1 MNPGTVETPAPRIA
15 RLRFVGAFVLLA
27 FALAIGLDWPRE
39 LPLQDAFFDALQ
51 RRSPRIVDTT
61 PVTIVEIDEKSIAE
75 LGPWPWPR
83 TTLAQ
88 LVHTINAYGPAAIG
102 VDIVMP
108 EPDPFSPERALAH
121 VDADL
126 ALLERIAALPS
137 NDAELATAFRV
148 APVVVVLAG
157 APGRLD
163 QPMRVPPMLVR
174 DANGRADDAQ
184 NAISNLTHY
193 PGALSSLAALNDAAS
208 GWGLI
213 MALDPQG
220 VVRRVPLI
228 ANVNDTLAPAFAL
241 EMWRVALGAPAVR
254 VNTSNGNVNSVTVGD
269 RTFATAHDGTV
280 RIHFSRREADRAV
293 SAVDVLKGVV
303 TAERLKRSFVLIGAT
318 ALALGD
324 NVWTPIAQKMPGV
337 ELHAQLL
344 ENMNDNAFLVRPA
357 WAPLAEA
364 GALLLLGALLVLVTP
379 RSAVRSASL
388 SAISCAFLLLAVAYA
403 TFRTQRL
410 LFDAASPA
418 VALLALF
425 GVLLAMTL
433 ADATRNRKALQ
444 EVVQRQREESARV
457 AGELRAAQRIQLDT
471 LPRADSVQDDRV
483 ELAASM
489 EPALEV
495 GGDLYDFY
503 KLDDRRLFFM
513 LGDVS
518 GKGLPA
524 SIFMAVSKALC
535 KSTMLRGSDVD
546 LGHLIEQ
553 TNMEISRDNPAA
565 LFVTVFAGV
574 LDLDSGALA
583 YCNAGHENPWLVSAS
598 SGSVRRLTEGG
609 GPPLCVIDEFDY
621 GRAQTMLAAG
631 DMLCIVSDGITEAHD
646 VRDQL
651 YGTDRVERVIAKA
664 GSAAATVT
672 ALRTDVKAFANG
684 AEQADDMTVLAL
696 RWTPRKGSVSTEQ

>member
-1 MNPGTVETPAPRIA
+1 VTAATAETPALHIA
-15 RLRFVGAFVLLA
+15 RLRLVGALVLVA
-27 FALAIGLDWPRE
+27 FATAIAVDLPQL
-39 LPLQDAFFDALQ
+39 LPLQDAFFDAMQ
-51 RRSPRIVDTT
+51 RHSPRVVDTT
-61 PVTIVEIDEKSIAE
+61 PVTIVEIDEKSISE

-102 VDIVMP
+102 IDIVMP

-121 VDADL
+121 IDADL

-157 APGRLD
+157 APGRSDL
-163 QPMRVPPMLVR
+163 PMRVPPMLVR
-174 DANGRADDAQ
+174 DANGRAEDAQ
-184 NAISNLTHY
+184 NAIANLTNY
-193 PGALSSLAALNDAAS
+193 PSALSSLAALNDAAS
-208 GWGLI
+208 GWGII

-220 VVRRVPLI
+220 IVRRVPLI
-228 ANVNDTLAPAFAL
+228 ANVNKTLAPAFAL

-254 VNTSNGNVNSVTVGD
+254 VETSGGAVKSVSVGD
-269 RTFATAHDGTV
+269 RTFATEHDGSV
-280 RIHFSRREADRAV
+280 RINFSRRASDRAV
-293 SAVDVLKGVV
+293 SAVDVLQGVV
-303 TAERLKRSFVLIGAT
+303 PAERLKRSFMLIGVT

-324 NVWTPIAQKMPGV
+324 AVWTPIAQKMPGV

-364 GALLLLGALLVLVTP
+364 SAFLVLGALLVLLTP

-388 SAISCAFLLLAVAYA
+388 IAIVCALVLLPIAFVM
-403 TFRTQRL
+403 FRTQRWL
-410 LFDAASPA
+410 LDGASPA
-418 VALLALF
+418 VALLTLF

-471 LPRADSVQDDRV
+471 LPDAKSVDDPRV

-503 KLDDRRLFFM
+503 RLDERRLFFL

-535 KSTMLRGSDVD
+535 KSTMLRGSDGD
-546 LGHLIEQ
+546 LGRLIDE
-553 TNMEISRDNPAA
+553 TNREISRDNPAA

-574 LDLDSGALA
+574 LNLETGALD
-583 YCNAGHENPWLVSAS
+583 YCNAGHENPWLVSAAD
-598 SGSVRRLTEGG
+598 GAVRRLTDGG
-609 GPPLCVIDEFDY
+609 GPPLCVIEDFDY
-621 GRAQTMLAAG
+621 RPARTVMGAG
-631 DMLCIVSDGITEAHD
+631 DVLCIVSDGITEAHD
-646 VRDQL
+646 VQDAL
-651 YGTDRVERVIAKA
+651 YGTDRVGRIV
-664 GSAAATVT
+664 GSHATSANAVAE
-672 ALRTDVKAFANG
+672 ALRADVRAFADG

-696 RWTPRKGSVSTEQ
+696 RWSPSESAQ

>member
-1 MNPGTVETPAPRIA
+1 MTTAVPETPAPRVA
-15 RLRFVGAFVLLA
+15 RLRLVGALILLA
-27 FALAIGLDWPRE
+27 LVAAVALDWPRL
-39 LPLQDAFFDALQ
+39 LPLQDAFFDAMQ
-51 RRSPRIVDTT
+51 RRSPRVVETT

-75 LGPWPWPR
+75 LGAWPWPR

-121 VDADL
+121 VDTDL

-157 APGRLD
+157 APGRSD

-174 DANGRADDAQ
+174 DANGHAGEAQ
-184 NAISNLTHY
+184 NAIAHLTKY
-193 PGALSSLAALNDAAS
+193 PGALSSLATLNDAAS

-220 VVRRVPLI
+220 IVRRVPLI
-228 ANVNDTLAPAFAL
+228 ANVNGTLAPAFAL

-254 VNTSNGNVNSVTVGD
+254 INTDGGAVTSVAVGD
-269 RTFATAHDGTV
+269 RTFATEHDGTV
-280 RIHFSRREADRAV
+280 RMNFSRREADRAV
-293 SAVDVLKGVV
+293 SAVDVLKGSVPP
-303 TAERLKRSFVLIGAT
+303 ERLKRSFVLIGAT

-344 ENMNDNAFLVRPA
+344 ENMTDGAFLVRPP
-357 WAPLAEA
+357 WAPLVEA
-364 GALLLLGALLVLVTP
+364 AALLLLGAVLVFVTP

-388 SAISCAFLLLAVAYA
+388 IAITCALALLPLAYA
-403 TFRTQRL
+403 MFRTQRM

-471 LPRADSVQDDRV
+471 LPRADSVQDARI

-503 KLDDRRLFFM
+503 RLDDRRLFFM

-535 KSTMLRGSDVD
+535 KSTMLRGSDAN
-546 LGHLIEQ
+546 LGRLIEQ
-553 TNMEISRDNPAA
+553 TNAEISRDNPAA

-574 LDLDSGALA
+574 LDLDSGALE
-583 YCNAGHENPWLVSAS
+583 YCNAGHENPWLVSAADKT
-598 SGSVRRLTEGG
+598 VRRLTEGG
-609 GPPLCVIDEFDY
+609 GPPLCVMEDFDY
-621 GRAQTMLAAG
+621 TPARTMLAPG
-631 DMLCIVSDGITEAHD
+631 DVLCVVSDGITEAHD

-651 YGTDRVERVIAKA
+651 YGTERVGRIVA
-664 GSAAATVT
+664 GNADSANATVE
-672 ALRTDVKAFANG
+672 ALRSDVRAFAGG

-696 RWTPRKGSVSTEQ
+696 RWTP